1 MIQIK
6 NLKKTY
12 NKGKQN
18 SYTALKDIS
27 LQIERGEMVSIVGKS
42 GAGKSTLMHI
52 LACMDDYE
60 EGEYLLDGRLMKD
73 LSEKQMAQLRNE
85 KIGIVLQDFAL
96 IEEFTGMENVMLPL
110 DFSKGRRKQE
120 KEALAAAALKKVDM
134 EEFSDQIVQE
144 MSGGQK
150 QRIAIA
156 RAIVNNPEILLADE
170 PTGAL
175 DTQTSAKIMALFSEL
190 NRCGKTVI
198 LVTHDR
204 SIAQACGR
212 RIEIRDGMVR

>member
-204 SIAQACGR
+204 SIAQECGR